1 MNDKRVRV
9 PALIVVGALLLSR
22 PVIAHHGG
30 ATLYDLK
37 KEVTLKATITE
48 FVWANPHVEI
58 GFDGVDAKGKVSH
71 WLLENNSTPVLVTR
85 GWSRRTLKYGDVVT
99 ITFNPGLKANIGK
112 VVKIVWPDGKEM
124 R

>member
-1 MNDKRVRV
+1 MKSKAPGVLAV
-9 PALIVVGALLLSR
+9 VAGTLLISMPAL
-22 PVIAHHGG
+22 AHHGG

-48 FVWANPHVEI
+48 FQWTNPHVEI

-71 WLLENNSTPVLVTR
+71 WLLEDNSTPVLVTR
-85 GWSRRTLKYGDVVT
+85 GWTRRTLKYGDVVT
-99 ITFNPGLKANIGK
+99 ITFNPGLKSNIGK

>member
-1 MNDKRVRV
+1 MNEKRLRMS
-9 PALIVVGALLLSR
+9 ALLVGALLQSN
-22 PVIAHHGG
+22 PVLAHHGG

-48 FVWANPHVEI
+48 FVWTNPHVEI
-58 GFDGVDAKGKVSH
+58 GFDSVDDKGKVTH

-85 GWSRRTLKYGDVVT
+85 GWSRRTLKYGDGVT
-99 ITFNPGLKANIGK
+99 ITFNPGLKANIGR